1 MSVPHKER
9 YFEDYRAGES
19 TEFGDYLIT
28 AREIVEFAKRY
39 DPQAFHID
47 PKAAAN
53 SHFGGLIAS
62 GFLTLGAMMR
72 MMADHFISP
81 LSSMGSP
88 GLDEVR
94 WLLPVRPDD
103 RLRVRATVLDA
114 RRSQSKPDRGMIH
127 VLYEVL
133 NQDDQIAMSVKGW
146 GMYLSREAKN

>member
-9 YFEDYRAGES
+9 YFEDYRTGES
-19 TEFGDYLIT
+19 IEFGDYLIT
-28 AREIVEFAKRY
+28 AAEIVEFAKRY
-39 DPQAFHID
+39 DPQAFHVD
-47 PKAAAN
+47 PDAAAN

-81 LSSMGSP
+81 LASMGSP

-103 RLRVRATVLDA
+103 RLRVRATVLDT

-146 GMYLSREAKN
+146 GMYLSRDAKN